1 MRALTVCVLLFLAL
15 FGGCKT
21 VPKTEGGKA
30 KTSLGDTTQGSL
42 SQSDNP
48 ETPSVQNISRKERT
62 VTHYP
67 AAPAPWGEGN
77 WQKAPPPAQ
86 ASAPGVIVEHTVEQ
100 HSSTEIGSA
109 QNIANILKA
118 AQANGRALASVLLG
132 LCLLVGAYR
141 AFKATWPILGSVLA
155 AGGVLS
161 IIFLNYWVAIGG
173 IGAAL
178 LLYIAYKLAEK
189 AAPLP

>member
-1 MRALTVCVLLFLAL
+1 MCVLLFLAL
-15 FGGCKT
+15 FGGCNT
-21 VPKTEGGKA
+21 VPKTEGGA
-30 KTSLGDTTQGSL
+30 ARATLGDTTQGSL

-48 ETPSVQNISRKERT
+48 ETPSVQNVSRKERT
-62 VTHYP
+62 VTYYV
-67 AAPAPWGEGN
+67 WGDGD
-77 WQKAPPPAQ
+77 WQKLPAQ
-86 ASAPGVIVEHTVEQ
+86 DAPQGTVVERTVEQ

-109 QNIANILKA
+109 QNVAKILKA
-118 AQANGRALASVLLG
+118 AQSNGRALASVLLG
-132 LCLLVGAYR
+132 LCLLVGAWK

-189 AAPLP
+189 AAPMP